1 MQMSGFTLAVFI
13 AAVFLLAGGVKGV
26 LGLGLPTVGMGLLS
40 IVMTPAQAAGILVIP
55 ALVTNVWQVAS
66 GPTLLALLRRFALMI
81 VATVIGTFSTVEFL
95 TTSSGSTATG
105 ALGAVLAAYGIYGLV
120 GAKLQIRPRWERWLS
135 PLVGFVTGMLNGATG
150 VFVIPAAP
158 YLTSLRLDKEELVQT
173 VGINAF
179 ICPLALAAALMV
191 HGELRI
197 EVAVDRH
204 LREVGGC
211 RNRLDADLAVRL
223 GEEHISGD
231 SDDVLPPLLRALR
244 PSTVDAL
251 AGHYGQAN
259 ARRMRAQS
267 ASACSWPGTSW
278 MVNCV

>member
-1 MQMSGFTLAVFI
+1 MSEFTLAMFI
-13 AAVFLLAGGVKGV
+13 AAVFLLAGGIKGV

-55 ALVTNVWQVAS
+55 ALVTNIWQVAS

-105 ALGAVLAAYGIYGLV
+105 ALGAVLVAYGTYGLV
-120 GAKLQIRPRWERWLS
+120 GARLQIRPRWERWLS
-135 PLVGFVTGMLNGATG
+135 PLVGFGTGMLNGATG

-197 EVAVDRH
+197 EVAGSWV
-204 LREVGGC
+204 V
-211 RNRLDADLAVRL
+211 
-223 GEEHISGD
+223 
-231 SDDVLPPLLRALR
+231 ALVF
-244 PSTVDAL
+244 SL
-251 AGHYGQAN
+251 AGMYVGQVVRQRTAEQVF
-259 ARRMRAQS
+259 RRAFFIGLLALGTYMCLRGLVSSYAQ
-267 ASACSWPGTSW
+267 TI
-278 MVNCV
+278 